1 MSARPVFDRF
11 YTPPLPPVSRA
22 VFSLWTRTPMFR
34 LEHGPLL
41 VHTLAVCLAKQHFAE
56 VDFVTDA
63 QGAHLAQTLGWEFS
77 SIWNGFEGLD
87 LRGYEHIWALGKL
100 VTLSGQERPCIH
112 VDGDVLLFKPLPEHL
127 LRARLV
133 AQSPDLQT
141 HYTGADMDRGFALCG
156 LPRGHTAYNAGL
168 LGGSAPALSRAFAW
182 AGLELA
188 RAFHC
193 SDLNGTTTS
202 MLIEQYQLGV
212 FAHRSGVPV
221 TPLLP
226 LSPKRAEITEAGYA
240 HLAGANK
247 RNPFYLARV
256 EARLARDFPA
266 AHARFIEGW
275 TRLMQGDQCGSSD
288 PATPTSSC
296 PSTSTP

>member
-1 MSARPVFDRF
+1 
-11 YTPPLPPVSRA
+11 
-22 VFSLWTRTPMFR
+22 MFR

-41 VHTLAVCLAKQHFAE
+41 IHTLAVCLAKEHFAE

-63 QGAHLAQTLGWEFS
+63 QGAHLAQTLGWEFTS
-77 SIWNGFEGLD
+77 VWNGLEGLD

-100 VTLSGQERPCIH
+100 VALSAQEKPCIH
-112 VDGDVLLFKPLPEHL
+112 VDGDVLLFKSLPERL

-141 HYTGADMDRGFALCG
+141 HYTGSDMDRGFALCG

-168 LGGSAPALSRAFAW
+168 LGGGDPALSRAFAW

-188 RAFHC
+188 RAFHG

-212 FAHRSGVPV
+212 FSHRCGVPV

-226 LSPKRAEITEAGYA
+226 MSPKRAEIVEAGYA

-247 RNPFYLARV
+247 RNPFYIARA
-256 EARLARDFPA
+256 EARLARDFPEA
-266 AHARFIEGW
+266 LARFVEGW
-275 TRLMQGDQCGSSD
+275 ARLTRGDQPGASD
-288 PATPTSSC
+288 PASPDSSSAC
-296 PSTSTP
+296 THSS